1 MIRSPINGRVIT
13 KNVEAGQTVAANFA
27 TPTLFEIAED
37 LTHMEILVS
46 VDESDIGMVKE
57 GQNVRFEVLA
67 YEDKTFYGKV
77 KQIRLQPKNIS
88 NVVNYTVVVEARNDE
103 QLLLPG
109 MTATVE
115 FLIEEKKDVLLVPK
129 TALLFHPN
137 EKELRKFHERKRKEF
152 EALPD
157 SVKEQMQR
165 ERKTR
170 LSKETMPENAGQVWF
185 INDDGKLDVE
195 PVLKGLSDGKYTEIV
210 KCRQLTAG
218 MKVINGRAE
227 TARKKSS
234 ERKKQVFQSTPPRGG
249 PPGR

>member
-1 MIRSPINGRVIT
+1 
-13 KNVEAGQTVAANFA
+13 
-27 TPTLFEIAED
+27 
-37 LTHMEILVS
+37 
-46 VDESDIGMVKE
+46 
-57 GQNVRFEVLA
+57 
-67 YEDKTFYGKV
+67 
-77 KQIRLQPKNIS
+77 
-88 NVVNYTVVVEARNDE
+88 
-103 QLLLPG
+103 